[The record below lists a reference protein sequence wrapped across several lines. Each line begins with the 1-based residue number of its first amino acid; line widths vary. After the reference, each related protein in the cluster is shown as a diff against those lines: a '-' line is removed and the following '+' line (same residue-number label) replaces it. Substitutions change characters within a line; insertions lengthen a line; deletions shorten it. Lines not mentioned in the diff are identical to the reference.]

1 MSHYF
6 IEDENLQD
14 EERQLSFSINGKEFS
29 LFTNTGLF
37 SKDKLDTGSRILL
50 ETVLTHQKQPNSLL
64 DLGCGMGTL
73 SVVLSSFWNCAC
85 TAIDVNPRAVEYTKK
100 NLEPINKQATVLCQ
114 DGIETGK
121 FDCIVFNPP
130 IRAGK
135 KVIYSLLNQC
145 KDHCSGNLWI
155 VIRKNHGA
163 QSLVNY
169 LEEIGMEVQRVHRE
183 KGYWIL
189 KANRAS

>member
-6 IEDENLQD
+6 LEDKNLKDQ
-14 EERQLSFSINGKEFS
+14 EKILSFSIKGKKFQ
-29 LFTNTGLF
+29 LLTNTGLF
-37 SKDKLDTGSRILL
+37 SKDKLDIGTKILL
-50 ETVLTHQKQPNSLL
+50 ETVLDYQEQPDSLL

-73 SVVLSSFWNCAC
+73 SVVLSSFWDCKLS
-85 TAIDVNPRAVEYTKK
+85 AIDINPRAVEYTKK
-100 NLEPINKQATVLCQ
+100 NLKNKEARVIRS
-114 DGIETGK
+114 DGIQEGQ
-121 FDCIVFNPP
+121 FDCIVLNPP

-135 KVIYSLLNQC
+135 KVIYSLLDQC
-145 KDHCSGNLWI
+145 KKHCVGNLWI

-169 LEEIGMEVQRVHRE
+169 LESIGMEVNRVRRE

-189 KANRAS
+189 QAYNGKD